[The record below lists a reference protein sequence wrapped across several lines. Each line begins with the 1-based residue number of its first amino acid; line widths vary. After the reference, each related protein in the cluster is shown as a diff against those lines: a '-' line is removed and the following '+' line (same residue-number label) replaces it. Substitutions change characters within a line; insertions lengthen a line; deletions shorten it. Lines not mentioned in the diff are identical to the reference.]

1 MSNEPV
7 KEYTLKELSEY
18 NGEDESKPILLG
30 INFNV
35 YDVTPGK
42 NFYGKGGSYSL
53 FSGRDCTHNFAIS
66 SVNKQD
72 LPDVDSDPVDLQT
85 YTEEQQ
91 KAAQIWQER
100 LAQKYQVVGKLVKAE

>member
-1 MSNEPV
+1 MSNPHV

-30 INFNV
+30 INYTV

-42 NFYGKGGSYSL
+42 SFYGMGGSYSL
-53 FSGRDCTHNFAIS
+53 FSGRDCTHNFAIG

-72 LPDVDSDPVDLQT
+72 LPPVDSDPVDLQT

-91 KAAQIWQER
+91 KAALNWQER
-100 LAQKYQVVGKLVKAE
+100 LSQKYKVVGKLVKA